1 MHKARSEGRLCYY
14 VTTAHFAPDHRL
26 SALDSGA
33 FACHRRI
40 RLATAD
46 SVNAH
51 TPDEDA
57 ATGVSNTS
65 AGVDA
70 GYDAQDITVLE
81 GLEAVRKR
89 PGMYIGS
96 TGVMGLHHLVYEV
109 VDNSVDEA
117 LAGYCTEVA
126 VTIHPDN
133 SVTVFDDGRGIPVA
147 TMEKEGKPAVEVVLT
162 VLHSGGKFG
171 EGGGYK
177 VSGGLHGVGV
187 SVVNALSEQLRVEI
201 RRDGHVFR
209 QEYSRGAPQAPLEK
223 GEKLPKGA
231 GTSNTVTFLPDAD
244 IFESLEFDFRT
255 LEERLRETAFL
266 TRGLK
271 ISIVDERGEGHS
283 AEFQYEGGIEDF
295 VTYLNENK
303 ETVHRKVV
311 FFAGEGE
318 EGAAE
323 VAMQWN
329 SSYQE
334 SIHSF
339 ANNISTREGGSH
351 MSGFRSALTRTLNKY
366 AREKGLLKEK
376 EDNLSGEDVR
386 EGLTAVISVKLRDPQ
401 FEGQTKTKLGNP
413 GMAGF
418 VESIVNTGLGEFLE
432 ENPSEAR
439 AVIMKSVQAQ
449 RAREAARKARD
460 LTRRKSA
467 LENSTL
473 PGKLADCSVKD
484 PSLAE
489 LFVVEGDSAGG
500 SAKQGRDR
508 NTQAVLPLRGKIL
521 NVEKSRIDKVLQN
534 VEIQALITA
543 IGTGVRDEFN
553 IENARYHKVILM
565 TDADVDGAHIRTL
578 ALTLLFR
585 EMQELIEAGYVY
597 IAKPPLYKLKQGSRE
612 RYIEK
617 DSELEEILLADKWDR
632 IDVFDRHGTQFKL
645 TEARWQRFTRLLKQY
660 EGWASSLRAVHG
672 HDMVQFLEESSLLGE
687 QALDPEAAVA
697 LLSREGAVGETH
709 ATELLSVDAAELRV
723 KAIETS
729 TGFARTHRISRELF
743 ASQEYRQLA
752 RVHAQ
757 LVELAGTPAFDVRF
771 GDAQE
776 SAASF
781 EALREAV
788 MTVAQKGTKLQ
799 RFKGLGEM
807 NADQLGETTMAPA
820 TRMLAQVTLEDAAA
834 ADRIFSKLMGDQ
846 VEPRREFIEEN
857 ARTVANLDV

>member
-1 MHKARSEGRLCYY
+1 LASGSDS
-14 VTTAHFAPDHRL
+14 PDKGSRKRNTQAAANGSSGG
-26 SALDSGA
+26 SAD
-33 FACHRRI
+33 
-40 RLATAD
+40 
-46 SVNAH
+46 
-51 TPDEDA
+51 
-57 ATGVSNTS
+57 
-65 AGVDA
+65 
-70 GYDAQDITVLE
+70 YDAQDITVLE

-117 LAGYCTEVA
+117 LAGFCSEVSVA
-126 VTIHPDN
+126 IHPDN
-133 SVTVFDDGRGIPVA
+133 SVTVRDDGRGIPVA
-147 TMEKEGKPAVEVVLT
+147 TMEKEKKPAVEVVLT

-187 SVVNALSEQLRVEI
+187 SVVNALSEHFSIEI
-201 RRDGHVFR
+201 RRDGYAWT
-209 QEYSRGAPQAPLEK
+209 QEYSRGAPLGPLK
-223 GEKLPKGA
+223 KGA
-231 GTSNTVTFLPDAD
+231 KLGKDDATGTDITFLADAD
-244 IFESLEFDFRT
+244 IFESLDFDFTT

-283 AEFQYEGGIEDF
+283 AAFQYEGGIEDF
-295 VTYLNENK
+295 VGYLNENK
-303 ETVHRKVV
+303 DTVHRKVI
-311 FFAGEGE
+311 FFSGESD

-334 SIHSF
+334 SVHSF
-339 ANNISTREGGSH
+339 ANNINTREGGSH
-351 MSGFRSALTRTLNKY
+351 LSGFRSALTRTLNKY
-366 AREKGLLKEK
+366 ARDHGLLKEK

-386 EGLTAVISVKLRDPQ
+386 EGLTAVVSVKLAEPQ

-418 VESIVNTGLGEFLE
+418 VETIVNNGLSEFLE
-432 ENPSEAR
+432 ENPAEAR
-439 AVIMKSVQAQ
+439 AVISKAVQAQ

-484 PSLAE
+484 PALAE

-585 EMQELIEAGYVY
+585 EMKELIEEGYVY

-617 DSELEEILLADKWDR
+617 DSELEEILLTDKWEK
-632 IDVFDRHGTQFKL
+632 ITIFDRFGTQFKL
-645 TEARWQRFTRLLKQY
+645 TDARWQRFTRLLKQY
-660 EGWASSLRAVHG
+660 EGWALTLRGQYG
-672 HDMVQFLEESSLLGE
+672 HDVVQFLEESSLLGE
-687 QALDPEAAVA
+687 QVTTVEDAIK
-697 LLSREGAVGETH
+697 LLTRKGAEGETH
-709 ATELLSVDAAELRV
+709 ETTLVDEDPIEIRV
-723 KAIETS
+723 KAVEAA
-729 TGFARTHRISRELF
+729 TGFARTHRIKRALF
-743 ASQEYRQLA
+743 DSHEYRQLVK
-752 RVHAQ
+752 VHVQ
-757 LVELAGTPAFDVRF
+757 LIELAGTPAFEVRL
-771 GDAQE
+771 GDAAE
-776 SAASF
+776 TALSF
-781 EALREAV
+781 EDLHAAV
-788 MTVAQKGTKLQ
+788 LTVARKGANVQ

-807 NADQLGETTMAPA
+807 NADQLGETTMSPS
-820 TRMLAQVTLEDAAA
+820 TRVLAQVTLEDAAA

-857 ARTVANLDV
+857 ARAVANLDV

>member
-1 MHKARSEGRLCYY
+1 MELLL
-14 VTTAHFAPDHRL
+14 P
-26 SALDSGA
+26 
-33 FACHRRI
+33 
-40 RLATAD
+40 
-46 SVNAH
+46 
-51 TPDEDA
+51 
-57 ATGVSNTS
+57 
-65 AGVDA
+65 GVDPLLR
-70 GYDAQDITVLE
+70 QQ
-81 GLEAVRKR
+81 
-89 PGMYIGS
+89 
-96 TGVMGLHHLVYEV
+96 HH
-109 VDNSVDEA
+109 
-117 LAGYCTEVA
+117 
-126 VTIHPDN
+126 
-133 SVTVFDDGRGIPVA
+133 
-147 TMEKEGKPAVEVVLT
+147 
-162 VLHSGGKFG
+162 
-171 EGGGYK
+171 
-177 VSGGLHGVGV
+177 
-187 SVVNALSEQLRVEI
+187 
-201 RRDGHVFR
+201 
-209 QEYSRGAPQAPLEK
+209 
-223 GEKLPKGA
+223 
-231 GTSNTVTFLPDAD
+231 
-244 IFESLEFDFRT
+244 
-255 LEERLRETAFL
+255 
-266 TRGLK
+266 
-271 ISIVDERGEGHS
+271 
-283 AEFQYEGGIEDF
+283 
-295 VTYLNENK
+295 
-303 ETVHRKVV
+303 
-311 FFAGEGE
+311 
-318 EGAAE
+318 
-323 VAMQWN
+323 
-329 SSYQE
+329 
-334 SIHSF
+334 
-339 ANNISTREGGSH
+339 TREGGSH
-351 MSGFRSALTRTLNKY
+351 LSGFRSALTRTLNKY
-366 AREKGLLKEK
+366 ARDKGLLKEK

-553 IENARYHKVILM
+553 LENARYHKVILM

-617 DSELEEILLADKWDR
+617 DSELEEILLSDKWEKLE
-632 IDVFDRHGTQFKL
+632 VFDRHGTQFKL

-687 QALDPEAAVA
+687 QALDRRRGGRAALA
-697 LLSREGAVGETH
+697 RGPSGRDPRHRADL
-709 ATELLSVDAAELRV
+709 VDDRELRV
-723 KAIETS
+723 KAVETS
-729 TGFARTHRISRELF
+729 TGFARTHRIARELF
-743 ASQEYRQLA
+743 DSQEYRQLA

-757 LVELAGTPAFDVRF
+757 LVELAGTPAFDVRL
-771 GDAQE
+771 GDARE
-776 SAASF
+776 TRALVRGAARGGDDGRA
-781 EALREAV
+781 EGH
-788 MTVAQKGTKLQ
+788 Q
-799 RFKGLGEM
+799 
-807 NADQLGETTMAPA
+807 
-820 TRMLAQVTLEDAAA
+820 AAA
-834 ADRIFSKLMGDQ
+834 VQG
-846 VEPRREFIEEN
+846 PRRDERRP
-857 ARTVANLDV
+857 ARRNHDGPGRRARWRRSRSRTPPRPTASSRC

>member
-1 MHKARSEGRLCYY
+1 M
-14 VTTAHFAPDHRL
+14 
-26 SALDSGA
+26 
-33 FACHRRI
+33 
-40 RLATAD
+40 
-46 SVNAH
+46 
-51 TPDEDA
+51 
-57 ATGVSNTS
+57 ATGSSS
-65 AGVDA
+65 AEDGA
-70 GYDAQDITVLE
+70 GNDRVNDPLMGNAASSYDAQDITVLE

-96 TGVMGLHHLVYEV
+96 TGIMGLHHLVYEL

-117 LAGYCTEVA
+117 LAGFCNEVS

-133 SVTVFDDGRGIPVA
+133 SVTEVDDGRGIPVA
-147 TMEKEGKPAVEVVLT
+147 TMDKEGLPAVQVVLT

-187 SVVNALSEQLRVEI
+187 SVVNALSERLAIEI
-201 RRDGHVFR
+201 RRDGYVFT
-209 QEYSRGAPQAPLEK
+209 QEYSRGAPQSELIK
-223 GEKLPKGA
+223 GEPLDPAA
-231 GTSNTVTFLPDAD
+231 GTGTSVTFLPDAD
-244 IFESLEFDFRT
+244 IFETLDFDFHT

-271 ISIVDERGEGHS
+271 ISIVDERGEGHA

-295 VTYLNENK
+295 VSYLNENK
-303 ETVHRKVV
+303 DTVHRKVI
-311 FFAGEGE
+311 FFTGESE

-323 VAMQWN
+323 VALQWN
-329 SSYQE
+329 SSYQD

-339 ANNISTREGGSH
+339 ANNINTREGGSH

-366 AREKGLLKEK
+366 ARDHGLLKEK

-418 VESIVNTGLGEFLE
+418 VESIVNSGLGEFLE

-473 PGKLADCSVKD
+473 PGKLADCSIKD

-508 NTQAVLPLRGKIL
+508 ETQAVLPLRGKIL

-534 VEIQALITA
+534 TEIQALITA

-553 IENARYHKVILM
+553 IENARYHKVVLM

-578 ALTLLFR
+578 VLTLLFR

-617 DSELEEILLADKWDR
+617 DSELEEILLSDKWDK
-632 IDVFDRHGTQFKL
+632 IEVFDRHATQLKL
-645 TEARWQRFTRLLKQY
+645 TETRWQRFSRLLKQY
-660 EGWASSLRAVHG
+660 EGWSLSLRGHHG
-672 HDMVQFLEESSLLGE
+672 HDVVQFLEESSLLGE
-687 QALDPEAAVA
+687 QIMSA
-697 LLSREGAVGETH
+697 
-709 ATELLSVDAAELRV
+709 DAAIEYLARAGVAGDAHLADVVDQDPFAIRV
-723 KAIETS
+723 KAVETK
-729 TGFARTHRISRELF
+729 TGFARTHTIKRDLF
-743 ASQEYRQLA
+743 DSQEYRQLA

-757 LVELAGTPAFDVRF
+757 LIELVGSPPFDVRL
-771 GDAQE
+771 GDARE
-776 SAASF
+776 SAPTF
-781 EALREAV
+781 EALHEAV
-788 MTVAQKGTKLQ
+788 LTVAQKGIKLQ

-807 NADQLGETTMAPA
+807 NADQLGETTMSPT
-820 TRMLAQVTLEDAAA
+820 TRTLAQVTLEDAFA
-834 ADRIFSKLMGDQ
+834 ADRIFSMLMGDQ
-846 VEPRREFIEEN
+846 VEPRRAFIEDN
-857 ARTVANLDV
+857 ARAVANLDV

>member
-1 MHKARSEGRLCYY
+1 LAAGSSSSE
-14 VTTAHFAPDHRL
+14 P
-26 SALDSGA
+26 SAKKGGVNDPSMTGGS
-33 FACHRRI
+33 
-40 RLATAD
+40 AT
-46 SVNAH
+46 
-51 TPDEDA
+51 
-57 ATGVSNTS
+57 
-65 AGVDA
+65 
-70 GYDAQDITVLE
+70 YDAQDITVLE

-96 TGVMGLHHLVYEV
+96 TGVMGLHHLVYEL

-117 LAGYCTEVA
+117 LAGYCTKVS
-126 VTIHPDN
+126 VTVHPDN
-133 SVTVFDDGRGIPVA
+133 SVTETDNGRGIPVA
-147 TMEKEGKPAVEVVLT
+147 IMEKEGLPAVQVVLT

-171 EGGGYK
+171 DGGGYK

-187 SVVNALSEQLRVEI
+187 SVVNALSEQLHVEI
-201 RRDGHVFR
+201 RRDGHVYS
-209 QEYSRGAPQAPLEK
+209 QDYSRGAPLGELAEGGELEA
-223 GEKLPKGA
+223 GA
-231 GTSNTVTFLPDAD
+231 ETGTTVTFLPDAD
-244 IFESLEFDFRT
+244 IFESLDFDFFT

-266 TRGLK
+266 TRGLE
-271 ISIVDERGEGHS
+271 ISIADERGDGHS
-283 AEFQYEGGIEDF
+283 ATFRYEGGIEDF
-295 VTYLNENK
+295 VSYLNENK
-303 ETVHRKVV
+303 EAVHRKVI
-311 FFAGEGE
+311 FFSGESE

-323 VAMQWN
+323 IAMQWN
-329 SSYQE
+329 SSYQD

-339 ANNISTREGGSH
+339 ANNINTREGGSH
-351 MSGFRSALTRTLNKY
+351 MSGFRSAITRTLNKY
-366 AREKGLLKEK
+366 AREHGLLKEK
-376 EDNLSGEDVR
+376 EDNLTGEDVR

-534 VEIQALITA
+534 TEIQALITA

-553 IENARYHKVILM
+553 IENARYHKVVLM

-578 ALTLLFR
+578 VLTLLFR

-617 DSELEEILLADKWDR
+617 DSELEEILLADKWEK
-632 IDVFDRHGTQFKL
+632 IDIFDRHGTQLKL
-645 TEARWQRFTRLLKQY
+645 TEARWQRFSRLLKQY
-660 EGWASSLRAVHG
+660 EGWSSSLRAAHG
-672 HDMVQFLEESSLLGE
+672 HDMVQFLEESSLLSE
-687 QALDPEAAVA
+687 QVSTPEAAIA
-697 LLSREGAVGETH
+697 LLERANVDGETH
-709 ATELLSVDAAELRV
+709 STELVSQDDGEFRV
-723 KAIETS
+723 KAIEAK
-729 TGFARTHRISRELF
+729 TGFALTHRLKRSLF
-743 ASQEYRQLA
+743 ESQEYRQLA
-752 RVHAQ
+752 RVHEQ
-757 LVELAGTPAFDVRF
+757 LAELAGTPAFDVRL
-771 GDAQE
+771 GDATE
-776 SAASF
+776 TAPTF
-781 EALREAV
+781 ETLRDAV
-788 MTVAQKGTKLQ
+788 MTVAQKGVKLQ

-807 NADQLGETTMAPA
+807 NAEQLGETTMAPA
-820 TRMLAQVTLEDAAA
+820 TRTLAQVTLEDAFA
-834 ADRIFSKLMGDQ
+834 ADRIFSMLMGDQ
-846 VEPRREFIEEN
+846 VEPRRAFIEDN
-857 ARTVANLDV
+857 ARAVANLDV

>member
-1 MHKARSEGRLCYY
+1 MK
-14 VTTAHFAPDHRL
+14 
-26 SALDSGA
+26 GA
-33 FACHRRI
+33 
-40 RLATAD
+40 
-46 SVNAH
+46 S
-51 TPDEDA
+51 
-57 ATGVSNTS
+57 SS
-65 AGVDA
+65 
-70 GYDAQDITVLE
+70 YDAQDITVLE

-96 TGVMGLHHLVYEV
+96 TGVLGLHHLVYEV

-117 LAGYCTEVA
+117 LAGFCSEVS

-133 SVTVFDDGRGIPVA
+133 SVTVSDNGRGIPVA
-147 TMEKEGKPAVEVVLT
+147 VMEKEGRPAVEVVLT

-171 EGGGYK
+171 DGGGYK

-187 SVVNALSEQLRVEI
+187 SVVNALSERLFVEI
-201 RRDGHVFR
+201 HRDGHIFT
-209 QEYSRGAPQAPLEK
+209 QEYSRGIPQTDLVK
-223 GEKLPKGA
+223 GEKLPA
-231 GTSNTVTFLPDAD
+231 NAPTSNTVTFLPDAD
-244 IFESLEFDFRT
+244 IFETLGLDFFT

-266 TRGLK
+266 TRGLA

-283 AEFQYEGGIEDF
+283 ATFRYEGGIEDF

-303 ETVHRKVV
+303 DTVHRKVI
-311 FFAGEGE
+311 FFAGESE

-329 SSYQE
+329 ASYQE

-351 MSGFRSALTRTLNKY
+351 LSGFRSALTRTLNKY
-366 AREKGLLKEK
+366 ARDHGLLKEK

-413 GMAGF
+413 GMSGF
-418 VESIVNTGLGEFLE
+418 VESIVNSGLGEFLE

-473 PGKLADCSVKD
+473 PGKLADCSIKD
-484 PSLAE
+484 PALAE

-508 NTQAVLPLRGKIL
+508 ETQAVLPLRGKIL

-534 VEIQALITA
+534 TEIQALITA

-553 IENARYHKVILM
+553 LENARYHKVVLM

-578 ALTLLFR
+578 VLTLLFR

-612 RYIEK
+612 RYIER
-617 DSELEEILLADKWDR
+617 DSELEEILLSDKWEK
-632 IDVFDRHGTQFKL
+632 IEVFDRHGTRFKL
-645 TEARWQRFTRLLKQY
+645 TEARWQRFSRLLKQY
-660 EGWASSLRAVHG
+660 EGWSSALRAVHG

-687 QALDPEAAVA
+687 QVMSAEAAIE
-697 LLSREGAVGETH
+697 LLSRAGLEGETH
-709 ATELLSVDAAELRV
+709 ATELTEEDPVEIRV
-723 KAIETS
+723 KAVEAK
-729 TGFARTHRISRELF
+729 TGFARTHRIKRTLF
-743 ASQEYRQLA
+743 DSQEYRQLA

-757 LVELAGTPAFDVRF
+757 LIELAGTPAFDVRLL
-771 GDAQE
+771 DARE
-776 SAASF
+776 AAPSF
-781 EALREAV
+781 EALRTAV
-788 MTVAQKGTKLQ
+788 MTVAQKGIKLQ

-807 NADQLGETTMAPA
+807 NADQLGETTMSPT
-820 TRMLAQVTLEDAAA
+820 TRMLAQVTLEDAAV

-857 ARTVANLDV
+857 ARAVANLDV